1 MSEQAWRERLKA
13 AVEDSGKSKRKI
25 SLEAGLGP
33 GYVHSILSE
42 GKDPTIDNL
51 LAICREIGVSLSFIV
66 YGMKV
71 GPAEEELMALVQ
83 AAPEEDRQALLQIL
97 RRARSDSEQ
106 SRP

>member
-1 MSEQAWRERLKA
+1 MSDQAWRDRLRA

-33 GYVHSILSE
+33 GYVHSILGE

-66 YGMKV
+66 YGMKMD
-71 GPAEEELMALVQ
+71 PAEEELLALVQ
-83 AAPEEDRQALLQIL
+83 SAAPEDRQALLQIL
-97 RRARSDSEQ
+97 RRKADEKATAR
-106 SRP
+106 P